1 MQRSV
6 SHTRRALS
14 FISPHKKTLAAV
26 MALVLMAAGL
36 EAVEPLLMKY
46 IVDRLGSGKAFA
58 ALATGV
64 GGLLAL
70 GLSREAINGV
80 SNWFSWKVRLAVNYS
95 LLDTTIGRLQTLP
108 LSYHRNQSVGAI
120 MTKLDR
126 GVNGFV
132 GALAELAFN
141 TFPALFY
148 LVLSAIIM
156 LKLDWRLSLIV
167 LGFAPLPALIGMWA
181 AREQTEREKTLM
193 DKWADVFSRLNE
205 VLSGIIAVKSFTAED
220 AEKSRFLSGVNSA
233 NGLVIKGVGT
243 DTRIAAAKNLVTVIA
258 RAASI
263 AAGGYLAVKGHITVG
278 TLIAFLGYL
287 GGVFGPVQGLTGVYQ
302 TVRKAS
308 VSMSLIYSI
317 LDEEDVIIDAGDAT
331 SIKSAM
337 GEISFEEVRFS
348 FHHAKPVLEN
358 VSIRIE
364 PGEFVALVGPSGA
377 GKTTIINLLQRFY
390 DPTSGRITLDGH
402 DLKNITQR
410 SIRDNIGVVF
420 QDATLFNDT
429 VKNNI
434 AYARPDAPFEDIEEA
449 ARAAGAHDFITKLP
463 GGYDF
468 TVGERGGRLS
478 AGERQR
484 IGIARALLKNPPV
497 LVLDEATS
505 ALDAENESKVQA
517 ALATLLK
524 RRTCGNGRGART
536 TIAIAHRLSTVTG
549 ADRIL
554 VLKDGG
560 IIENG
565 NHRQLMAKDGYY
577 ASLVRNQAGGLIG
590 KE

>member
-1 MQRSV
+1 MQKQKSYI
-6 SHTRRALS
+6 RRALS
-14 FISPHKKTLAAV
+14 FISPHKKTLATV
-26 MALVLMAAGL
+26 MALVLIAAGL
-36 EAVEPLLMKY
+36 DAAEPLLLKY
-46 IVDRLGSGKAFA
+46 IVDRLGAGKAIA
-58 ALATGV
+58 ALITGI
-64 GGLLAL
+64 GGLLVL

-95 LLDTTIGRLQTLP
+95 LLDSTIGRLQSLP
-108 LSYHRNQSVGAI
+108 LSYHRKQSVGGI

-132 GALAELAFN
+132 GAISELAFN
-141 TFPALFY
+141 TFPSLFY
-148 LVLSAIIM
+148 LLLSAMIM
-156 LKLDWRLSLIV
+156 IRLDWRLSLIV

-205 VLSGIIAVKSFTAED
+205 VLSGIIAVKSFTAEES
-220 AEKSRFLSGVNSA
+220 EKKRFLTGVDSA

-243 DTRIAAAKNLVTVIA
+243 DTRVGAAKNLITVIA
-258 RAASI
+258 RAVSI
-263 AAGGYLAVKGHITVG
+263 AAGGYLVIKGHITIG

-287 GGVFGPVQGLTGVYQ
+287 GGIFGPVQGLTGVYQ
-302 TVRKAS
+302 TMRKAS
-308 VSMSLIYSI
+308 VSMGIIFSI
-317 LDEEDVIIDAGDAT
+317 LDENDEIKDSKGAINLKTVRGGISLEDV
-331 SIKSAM
+331 S
-337 GEISFEEVRFS
+337 FS
-348 FHHAKPVLEN
+348 FHQKDPVLQN

-390 DPTSGRITLDGH
+390 DPVSGRITLDGE

-410 SIRDNIGVVF
+410 SIRSNIGVVF
-420 QDATLFNDT
+420 QDAALFNDT
-429 VKNNI
+429 VRNNI
-434 AYARPDAPFEDIEEA
+434 AYARPDAPARLIEEA
-449 ARAAGAHDFITKLP
+449 ARVAGAHEFITRLP

-478 AGERQR
+478 GGERQR
-484 IGIARALLKNPPV
+484 IGIARALLKDPPV

-505 ALDAENESKVQA
+505 ALDTENESKVQA
-517 ALATLLK
+517 ALSDLFK
-524 RRTCGNGRGART
+524 RRAGGNGGART
-536 TIAIAHRLSTVTG
+536 TIAIAHRLSTITG

-560 IIENG
+560 IIEDG
-565 NHRQLMAKDGYY
+565 SHRELMAKGGYY
-577 ASLVRNQAGGLIG
+577 ASLVRNQTGGLLTATA
-590 KE
+590 